1 MILNTFAG
9 GIDPS
14 SVCLSQNETCLRLGG
29 YAGEDEIT
37 DGLIKKCEKT
47 LFSVASPRY
56 CAVLTEAS
64 YPSENSVD
72 LGFGVIDSR
81 DLYKNLFPCRLAYV
95 FALTLGSGVDRA
107 LRRLSKTS
115 EAEFYVFDA
124 LSSAYAEDI
133 CDECERLLK
142 GEKATRPRYSPGYG
156 DVALETQRPLLAYIN
171 AQRLTGITLSDAC
184 LMSPSKSITAI
195 MGVKNEDT

>member
-1 MILNTFAG
+1 MILKTFAG
-9 GIDPS
+9 GIDPE
-14 SVCLSQNETCLRLGG
+14 SVSLSQNETRLRLGG
-29 YAGEDEIT
+29 YTGSDEVT
-37 DGLIKKCEKT
+37 DRLIEESKKL
-47 LFSVASPRY
+47 LFRVSSPRW
-56 CAVLTEAS
+56 CAVLTEAAF
-64 YPSENSVD
+64 PSENKVD
-72 LGFGVIDSR
+72 LGFGTIESR
-81 DLYKNLFPCRLAYV
+81 DLYKNLYPCRLAYV
-95 FALTLGSGVDRA
+95 FAVTLGSGVDRT

-115 EAEFYVFDA
+115 DADFYVFDA

-142 GEKATRPRYSPGYG
+142 GEKTTRPRYSPGYG

>member
-1 MILNTFAG
+1 MILKTFAG
-9 GIDPS
+9 GIDPA
-14 SVCLSQNETCLRLGG
+14 SVGLSQNETRFRLGG
-29 YAGEDEIT
+29 YAGHDDIT

-47 LFSVASPRY
+47 LFSAAAPRW
-56 CAVLTEAS
+56 CAVLTEVS
-64 YPSENSVD
+64 YPSEDKVE
-72 LGFGVIDSR
+72 LGFGEIHSR
-81 DLYKNLFPCRLAYV
+81 DLYKNLYPCRLAYV

-142 GEKATRPRYSPGYG
+142 GEGKTRPRYSPGYG
-156 DVALETQRPLLAYIN
+156 DVALETQRPLLSYIN

-195 MGVKNEDT
+195 MGVNNEDT